1 MSKPVLI
8 VSFNQD
14 VDTWVT
20 MSFIIYSSTFEIY
33 HFGQTISFTT
43 KAYFV
48 LPFIFQ
54 LWVKKR
60 GKAEKIKTNFHW
72 VPAGCQA
79 LCNSF
84 NPEVDDIIVSLQIEE
99 TQPT

>member
-33 HFGQTISFTT
+33 HFGQTISFNA

-48 LPFIFQ
+48 LPKILFFNYG
-54 LWVKKR
+54 LKKE
-60 GKAEKIKTNFHW
+60 GK
-72 VPAGCQA
+72 QRR
-79 LCNSF
+79 
-84 NPEVDDIIVSLQIEE
+84 
-99 TQPT
+99 